1 MKPAEKNNV
10 QLAILKCVKR
20 ISLEHFNSFI
30 PEAQVAPLK
39 SDQDMSHDHWV
50 SSVILTTEKASV
62 FLRVHF
68 SSATGRS
75 LIAGF
80 LEEDPDVFSPDEP
93 QDFLK
98 EFCNV
103 VMGRAKGF
111 LSSNVDP
118 KNKSE
123 VFIPEI
129 TPSYDEF
136 GVIPTQKEKIIEED
150 WWRITWGEDE
160 LILYGKAKA
169 MDGFTAEALEAL
181 GQETIISIGDDG
193 EVDFF

>member
-1 MKPAEKNNV
+1 MKPAKENNA
-10 QLAILKCVKR
+10 QLAILNCVKR

-30 PEAQVAPLK
+30 PEAQITPLK

-68 SSATGRS
+68 SSATGRN
-75 LIAGF
+75 LIAKF
-80 LEEDPDVFSPDEP
+80 LGEDPEVFSPDEP

-103 VMGRAKGF
+103 VIGRAKGF

-118 KNKSE
+118 ENKSE
-123 VFIPEI
+123 VFIPKI

-136 GVIPTQKEKIIEED
+136 GSIQVKKQKILEED
-150 WWRITWGEDE
+150 WWRITWDEDE

-169 MDGFTAEALEAL
+169 TDGFTSEAMEAL